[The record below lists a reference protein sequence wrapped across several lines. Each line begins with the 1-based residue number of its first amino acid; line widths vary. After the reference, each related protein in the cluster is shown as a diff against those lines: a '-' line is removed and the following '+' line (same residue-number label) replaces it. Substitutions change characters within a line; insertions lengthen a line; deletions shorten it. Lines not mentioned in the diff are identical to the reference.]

1 MLMIFI
7 LGVFTPIDLAERLSF
22 AVNFPDPF
30 NGQVGGVNRGKL
42 SDTDTIVTF
51 DNGRINHSEESH
63 TFGSDRSPRWADLG
77 SASVC
82 PLYASF

>member
-42 SDTDTIVTF
+42 SDTDTI
-51 DNGRINHSEESH
+51 
-63 TFGSDRSPRWADLG
+63 
-77 SASVC
+77 
-82 PLYASF
+82 PLVGFRVNCIETLLLSSIT